1 MKTEKSIWF
10 FFSIILQ
17 SIATAPEYNNW
28 FLLIQA
34 KEKKINKAE
43 WHHKHAR
50 FKFLLVCFNHLTVRS
65 CRGQSQEIPN

>member
-1 MKTEKSIWF
+1 MKTEKSIRF

-34 KEKKINKAE
+34 KEKKNK
-43 WHHKHAR
+43 
-50 FKFLLVCFNHLTVRS
+50 
-65 CRGQSQEIPN
+65 